1 MPLKSYVRYS
11 SEQNA
16 RWCKDQSVNCPKAN
30 VMVYGP
36 GFAGAL
42 DVVGH
47 EVTHGIIAH
56 EADLVY
62 ADESGAVNEALADIF
77 GTLIEFQAR
86 DGAGNWAIGESLP
99 GYSEASPMR
108 SMAEPHLKAQGSASL
123 FNKTQPF
130 SVTNRGQPDHL
141 SGVLSRARMPCATQP
156 GTI

>member
-1 MPLKSYVRYS
+1 MPAG
-11 SEQNA
+11 A
-16 RWCKDQSVNCPKAN
+16 RIRALNCPKAN

-86 DGAGNWAIGESLP
+86 TAPAIGR
-99 GYSEASPMR
+99 SE
-108 SMAEPHLKAQGSASL
+108 
-123 FNKTQPF
+123 
-130 SVTNRGQPDHL
+130 
-141 SGVLSRARMPCATQP
+141 RACRAIRRRAPCAAWPSRT
-156 GTI
+156 